1 MANPDRHSVLLS
13 CILSGE
19 NTARVLTWLFV
30 VRRMCK
36 LPSSAVSKIFS
47 SLYATIALP
56 FFIPRPVSW
65 SDPSSCMDHFK
76 DGCDNSSAWLDD
88 HGNKRNENDA
98 TMNNI
103 DWVAARDN
111 VNNPSTLRRWRWP
124 KLLLDLAL
132 LLGGIR
138 WTFMSP
144 NHNWCYFDRLF
155 SFNSSFALLMEYVL
169 FIKFILLFTREDGS
183 LLASINI
190 ARINRIM
197 PRFLSKNGQI
207 FGGHTI
213 YFSPLID
220 STFGTTFTTT
230 TTTTS

>member
-1 MANPDRHSVLLS
+1 
-13 CILSGE
+13 
-19 NTARVLTWLFV
+19 
-30 VRRMCK
+30 
-36 LPSSAVSKIFS
+36 
-47 SLYATIALP
+47 
-56 FFIPRPVSW
+56 
-65 SDPSSCMDHFK
+65 
-76 DGCDNSSAWLDD
+76 
-88 HGNKRNENDA
+88 
-98 TMNNI
+98 
-103 DWVAARDN
+103 
-111 VNNPSTLRRWRWP
+111 
-124 KLLLDLAL
+124 
-132 LLGGIR
+132 
-138 WTFMSP
+138 
-144 NHNWCYFDRLF
+144 
-155 SFNSSFALLMEYVL
+155 MEYVL